1 MKLEY
6 YHIFIETLA
15 SVHVIFVS
23 TKNTI

>member
-6 YHIFIETLA
+6 YHIFIEILA

-23 TKNTI
+23 IKNAI